1 MKKRAGRLTERQRRF
16 ADLYLKL
23 GNAAKAAEQAGF
35 KRSYAQGAKRQ
46 AAVREYL
53 RERLEAMRMANVAD
67 ANEVLESLSAVMR
80 GELEGDKS
88 DRSAASRM
96 KAAEMLGRRLGVFSE
111 AAAVPAAPVVLVDDI
126 PDQAAPCD

>member
-1 MKKRAGRLTERQRRF
+1 M
-16 ADLYLKL
+16 
-23 GNAAKAAEQAGF
+23 
-35 KRSYAQGAKRQ
+35 
-46 AAVREYL
+46 
-53 RERLEAMRMANVAD
+53 LEF
-67 ANEVLESLSAVMR
+67 LSAVMR

-111 AAAVPAAPVVLVDDI
+111 AAAAPAAPVVLVDDI